1 MKSNVQTSSARLGF
15 FGGIAASVLL
25 WTTSIAIAAD
35 VSNSTRDAR
44 TRAEAL
50 ESGRHFVEAE
60 PLRRQILAIDENRH
74 PDSHEIAVDLT
85 GLGLNLESQGRY
97 SDAEPVFRRALS
109 IDERIA
115 PQSADVA
122 RDQRNIGSNLIDQR
136 LYVDAEKAFRAA
148 GEIDAATPSRIADRI
163 VDLHQIAVALAGQN
177 RLLDAETVYR
187 QILSID
193 QIRKPVGTDSAAALM
208 DLADNLDAQ
217 NRFSEAADT
226 RAKAV
231 AIDMKIVPAGRDTA
245 YALLKRGFDLES
257 AGDCA
262 AAEDLD
268 RQALAID
275 QRAQRRSFVDEDMV
289 AVGSSLSCQAKYGE
303 AESLFA
309 SAFDIAYDIKSPDD
323 IVNALRWSGLNLA
336 YLGKNADAENALKAV
351 LAIDQKQDGPD
362 VAEIG
367 IDLSNIGLVLD
378 REKRFADAES
388 VFRDALKIRAPM
400 SSIGQT
406 FSNLGSVMLEQH
418 HYGDAEN
425 FARQALL
432 AHEKSVGAKD
442 LNTLSDFALVAD
454 ALRKES
460 NFTESIAAYVSACNG
475 LMSFARRPGKL
486 GLDVGTNEGADCN
499 RGLALS
505 LWGAMSHSVDT
516 LSLYSNGA
524 APMISGFDPADLSDA
539 KLGFTAGLTGRPDEK
554 STPSIAFIAAQLG
567 EQSAA
572 ADALARK
579 AALTAIAAADKRGI
593 ALKYEHALADRE
605 TLEKEFT
612 SAVSDSSEVAHTRAQ
627 RLSDGIQ
634 QTDRLIASLT
644 DELTHTVSRYWD
656 YRSPS
661 PVSVDA
667 LQAPTAAGLPE
678 LLHDD
683 EVLIFWM
690 FAPDDDKGLVFA
702 VSKEKFAWAEMGLT
716 GADLT
721 GGIENLRKEI
731 DPQGFGT
738 RSADTDNERAA
749 RPSFDRQTAYALY
762 QALLGDKAIQAVVA
776 DKPTLLIV
784 PTGPLTSLPP
794 SLLVVSPPEGGPAM
808 DSDPKAL
815 RDTHWLIKDKAIAI
829 LPAVSSLHMLRQL
842 SVNDR
847 QHATEPLLEL
857 ADPDFKGDGAVP
869 PPDAGSGHRSGPL
882 RAQDAEIDGRTKAD
896 VLASLPP
903 LGGTL
908 REGQLLKAS
917 LGAPDDS
924 LLLGPKASKTE
935 LDMRQNSGRLA
946 KVDVLGFAT
955 HGLVSGDFTGLTE
968 PALALAH
975 PGPGHDAGDDGL
987 LKASDAA
994 TLTLNA
1000 DWVVLSA
1007 CNTASPDAPE
1017 SQGLSGLARAFF
1029 YAGAKSLLVSHWRV
1043 RDDAAERLV
1052 TETFRLQ
1059 RGGRPTFRRESP
1071 YAGLNENPPA
1081 MTKAQALRIA
1091 TLELLDDTSGDDPS
1105 DAAASLANPSAWA
1118 PFVVVGEAR

>member
-1 MKSNVQTSSARLGF
+1 MKSNLWSSSACFGF
-15 FGGIAASVLL
+15 VGGIAWLL
-25 WTTSIAIAAD
+25 LSAVFVAAAAD
-35 VSNSTRDAR
+35 AASSINGAR
-44 TRAEAL
+44 TRAETL
-50 ESGRHFVEAE
+50 ESARRFTDAE
-60 PLRRQILAIDENRH
+60 PLRRQILANDEHDH
-74 PDSHEIAVDLT
+74 PDSRQVAGDLT
-85 GLGLNLESQGRY
+85 ALGLNLENQGHY
-97 SDAEPVFRRALS
+97 SDAEPVFRRALA
-109 IDERIA
+109 IDEHIA
-115 PQSADVA
+115 AQSADVA
-122 RDQRNIGSNLIDQR
+122 RDQRNVGANLIDQR

-148 GEIDAATPSRIADRI
+148 GEIDAAAPSRIGDRI
-163 VDLHQIAVALAGQN
+163 VDLRQVAAALAGQN

-187 QILSID
+187 QVLSID
-193 QIRKPVGTDSAAALM
+193 QIRKPVGADSAAASM

-217 NRFSEAADT
+217 NRFFEAADV

-231 AIDMKIVPAGRDTA
+231 AIEMTVAPASRDAA

-262 AAEDLD
+262 AAEDLN

-275 QRAQRRSFVDEDMV
+275 QKAKRQSFIDQDMV

-309 SAFDIAYDIKSPDD
+309 SAFDISYAIQSPDD
-323 IVNALRWSGLNLA
+323 MVNALRWSGLNLA
-336 YLGKNADAENALKAV
+336 YLGKYGDAENALKAV

-362 VAEIG
+362 VPEIG

-388 VFRDALKIRAPM
+388 VFRDALKIRAPI
-400 SSIGQT
+400 SSLGQT
-406 FSNLGSVMLEQH
+406 FSNLGNVMFEQH
-418 HYGDAEN
+418 HYEEADD

-442 LNTLSDFALVAD
+442 LNTLSDFVLVAD

-460 NFTESIAAYVSACNG
+460 NYTESVAAYVSACNG
-475 LMSFARRPGKL
+475 LMSFARQPGKL
-486 GLDVGTNEGADCN
+486 GLDVGTKDGADCN
-499 RGLALS
+499 RGLALG

-516 LSLYSNGA
+516 LSHYANGA
-524 APMISGFDPADLSDA
+524 APMISGFEPADLSDA
-539 KLGFTAGLTGRPDEK
+539 RLGFAAGLSGRPDEK
-554 STPSIAFIAAQLG
+554 STPAIAFIAAQLG

-579 AALTAIAAADKRGI
+579 AALTAIASLDKRGI
-593 ALKYEHALADRE
+593 ALKYERALVERE

-612 SAVSDSSEVAHTRAQ
+612 SAVADSSEAAHTRAQ
-627 RLSDGIQ
+627 HLSADIE

-644 DELTHTVSRYWD
+644 GELTHTVSRYWD

-661 PVSVDA
+661 PVSVEE
-667 LQAPTAAGLPE
+667 LQAPGSTGQPE
-678 LLHDD
+678 LLHED
-683 EVLIFWM
+683 EILIFWM

-702 VSKEKFAWAEMGLT
+702 VSKEKFAWAEIGFT

-721 GGIENLRKEI
+721 ARIENLRKKI

-738 RSADTDNERAA
+738 RSADTDAERAA
-749 RPSFDRQTAYALY
+749 QPSFDRQTAYALY
-762 QALLGDKAIQAVVA
+762 QALLGDKSIQAVVV

-794 SLLVVSPPEGGPAM
+794 SLLIETPPEGGAAM
-808 DSDPKAL
+808 DSDPKTL
-815 RDTHWLIKDKAIAI
+815 RETHWLIKDKAIAI
-829 LPAVSSLHMLRQL
+829 LPAVSSLRMLRQL
-842 SVNDR
+842 SANDR
-847 QHATEPLLEL
+847 PRATEPLLEL

-869 PPDAGSGHRSGPL
+869 LPDAGRGRRSGPL
-882 RAQDAEIDGRTKAD
+882 RAEDAEIDGRSKTD

-908 REGQLLKAS
+908 REGRLLKAS

-935 LDMRQNSGRLA
+935 LDIRQNDGRLA

-955 HGLVSGDFTGLTE
+955 HGLVAGDFNGLTE

-975 PGPGHDAGDDGL
+975 PGPHHDAGDDGL

-994 TLTLNA
+994 MLTLNA

-1017 SQGLSGLARAFF
+1017 TQGLSGLARAFF
-1029 YAGAKSLLVSHWRV
+1029 YAGAKSMLVSHWRV

-1059 RGGRPTFRRESP
+1059 RGGRPTFGHDSR

-1091 TLELLDDTSGDDPS
+1091 TLELLDDTSGDDPY